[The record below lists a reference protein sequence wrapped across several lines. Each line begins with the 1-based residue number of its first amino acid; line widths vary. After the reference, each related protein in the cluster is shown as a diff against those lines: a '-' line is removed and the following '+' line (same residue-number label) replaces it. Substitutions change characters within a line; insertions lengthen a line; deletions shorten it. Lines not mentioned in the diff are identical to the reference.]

1 MGTITYDEVMFTH
14 GLEWSCAETPL
25 TPDNLNILVQ
35 VTVRCAR
42 PYGPTITMGL
52 PCPLLSAFENSHT
65 SYSDLQQT
73 LRRGCTG
80 DLQDKHTST
89 QESSGIP

>member
-1 MGTITYDEVMFTH
+1 MGTITYDEVMLTH

-35 VTVRCAR
+35 VTVRCVR
-42 PYGPTITMGL
+42 PYGPIVTMGL
-52 PCPLLSAFENSHT
+52 PCPLLSAFENSRT

-73 LRRGCTG
+73 FRWRYPGDRR
-80 DLQDKHTST
+80 DKRTPT
-89 QESSGIP
+89 